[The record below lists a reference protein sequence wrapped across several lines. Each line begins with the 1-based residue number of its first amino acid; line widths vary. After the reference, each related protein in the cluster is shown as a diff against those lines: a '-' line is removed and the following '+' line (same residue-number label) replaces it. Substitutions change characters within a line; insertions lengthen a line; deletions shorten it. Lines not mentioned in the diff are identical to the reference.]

1 MDMITDRKENAVYEY
16 SDLNRVE
23 SAVREISE
31 MFPELGISGTLETKT
46 NWGFPGN
53 FSAAEWPVESQMVR
67 YLGNVKRLKEIF
79 PSKIMLPETMDS
91 LTWTGAN
98 NIEKL
103 LQEVFAR
110 IRGIKQTYRYSGEMF
125 AGEE

>member
-1 MDMITDRKENAVYEY
+1 MDLITDRKENAVYEY

-23 SAVREISE
+23 SAVAQISA
-31 MFPELGISGTLETKT
+31 MFTELGISDALETKT
-46 NWGFPGN
+46 DWGLPGN
-53 FSAAEWPVESQMVR
+53 FNAAEWPVESQMVR
-67 YLGNVKRLKEIF
+67 YLSNVKKLKALF
-79 PSKIMLPETMDS
+79 PNGVNLPESMDS

-103 LQEVFAR
+103 LQVVFDR
-110 IRGIKQTYRYSGEMF
+110 IRGIKQTYRYSGEIF

>member
-1 MDMITDRKENAVYEY
+1 MDLITDRKENAVYEY

-23 SAVREISE
+23 SAVREIYE
-31 MFPELGISGTLETKT
+31 MFPELGISDALETKT

-53 FSAAEWPVESQMVR
+53 FTIAEWPVESQMVR

-110 IRGIKQTYRYSGEMF
+110 IRGIKQIYRYSGEMF